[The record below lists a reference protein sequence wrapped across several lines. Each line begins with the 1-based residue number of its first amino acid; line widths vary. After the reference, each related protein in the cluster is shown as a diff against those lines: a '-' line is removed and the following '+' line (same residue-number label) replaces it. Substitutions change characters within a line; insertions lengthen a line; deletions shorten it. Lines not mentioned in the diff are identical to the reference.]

1 MLGRYQMVRGARPPN
16 NPLPVGVRKDT
27 RKHTLHILRPDA
39 DQVRSYLDNPGEAAW
54 ERFAADYGLA
64 TSGISGPGGGTAEK
78 PVGLVHVALARAE
91 GTHSEHFV
99 FPLDRT
105 RHRLLT
111 TQVALDW
118 VRRAA
123 LGVELIGPSLMRR
136 RGGGPPPAR

>member
-1 MLGRYQMVRGARPPN
+1 MPLALIEAHGAVSDPVVRVMAES
-16 NPLPVGVRKDT
+16 VR
-27 RKHTLHILRPDA
+27 
-39 DQVRSYLDNPGEAAW
+39 
-54 ERFAADYGLA
+54 ERFAADFGLA
-64 TSGISGPGGGTAEK
+64 TTGISGPGGGTAEK

-123 LGVELIGPSLMRR
+123 LGVELVGE
-136 RGGGPPPAR
+136 GGGGATHAISIPISVKVGLQRVRTDSA